1 MITFTIIL
9 ITLLSLVAAAAL
21 IVLAGGAG
29 VILAFGDLIV
39 CGGIIWLLVK
49 LFKRRR

>member
-1 MITFTIIL
+1 MITFAIIL
-9 ITLLSLVAAAAL
+9 IAALSLVVATAL

-49 LFKRRR
+49 LFKRR